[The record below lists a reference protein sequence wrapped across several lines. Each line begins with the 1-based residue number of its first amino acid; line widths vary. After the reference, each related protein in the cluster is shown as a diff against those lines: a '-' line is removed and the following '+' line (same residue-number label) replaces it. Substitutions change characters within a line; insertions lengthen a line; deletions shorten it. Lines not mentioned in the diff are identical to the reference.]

1 MIFDLHC
8 DTIFEIKSL
17 QREGK
22 DASLTDS
29 PLLQLNEEKMKRA
42 DYLAQCF
49 AMWIHAKNAD
59 PYHLCKQLIEVYE
72 QEIKK
77 CSHIKK
83 AYTYADIL
91 RNKEEG
97 KISSILT
104 LEDAAPIGADLS
116 RLDEFYQLGVRMICL
131 TWNYENA
138 LAFPNRFHLL
148 PDGKPDDRT
157 PNTETGLT
165 ELGKEAVKKM
175 NKLGIAV
182 DVSHLSD
189 KGFYDVLT
197 VTDKPIVASHSNA
210 RACAPHI
217 RNLTDDM
224 LYKLAENGGITGMNY
239 ATYFLHEDKAIGR
252 NTVPQLVRHIQYIK
266 DKIGIDHIAL
276 GSDFDGISPDLEL
289 NSADKLPSLITALSN
304 EGFTDTEIQK
314 ITSEN
319 ALRVFRTCLQ

>member
-8 DTIFEIKSL
+8 DTVWKIKNL
-17 QREGK
+17 QREGQ

-29 PLLQLNEEKMKRA
+29 PLLQLNEEKMKSA
-42 DYLAQCF
+42 GYLAQCF

-59 PYHLCKQLIEVYE
+59 PYNLCKQLIEVYE

-77 CSHIKK
+77 CAHIKK

-104 LEDAAPIGADLS
+104 LEDAAPIGDDLS

-148 PDGKPDDRT
+148 PNGKFDDRT
-157 PNTETGLT
+157 PRTDRGLT
-165 ELGKEAVKKM
+165 ELGREAVKKM

-189 KGFYDVLT
+189 KGFYNVLE
-197 VTDKPIVASHSNA
+197 VSDKPIVASHSNA

-224 LYKLAENGGITGMNY
+224 LFKLAEVGGIMGMNY

-252 NTVPQLVRHIQYIK
+252 NTVPQLIRHIKYIK

-289 NSADKLPSLITALSN
+289 NSADQLPTLITALTK
-304 EGFTDTEIQK
+304 EGFRDSEIER

-319 ALRVFRTCLQ
+319 ALRVFRACL

>member
-8 DTIFEIKSL
+8 DTIWRIRNLQKEGQDVSL
-17 QREGK
+17 A
-22 DASLTDS
+22 DFPT
-29 PLLQLNEEKMKRA
+29 LQLNQEKMKSA
-42 DYLAQCF
+42 GYLAQCF
-49 AMWIHAKNAD
+49 AMWIHAKNRD
-59 PYHLCKQLIEVYE
+59 PYRLCKEVIEVYE

-77 CSHIKK
+77 CAHIEK
-83 AYTYADIL
+83 AYTYEDIIK
-91 RNKEEG
+91 NKAAG

-104 LEDAAPIGADLS
+104 LEDAAPIGTDLS
-116 RLDEFYQLGVRMICL
+116 RLDEFYRLGVRMICL

-138 LAFPNRFHLL
+138 LAFPNRHHLL

-157 PNTETGLT
+157 PCLDQGLT
-165 ELGKEAVKKM
+165 ELGREAVKKM

-189 KGFYDVLT
+189 KGFYDVLE

-224 LYKLAENGGITGMNY
+224 LYRLADVGGITGMNY
-239 ATYFLHEDKAIGR
+239 ATDFLHEKKELGR
-252 NTVPQLVRHIQYIK
+252 QTVPQLLRHITYIK
-266 DKIGIDHIAL
+266 EKIGIDHIAL

-289 NSADKLPSLITALSN
+289 NSADRLPQLITALSK
-304 EGFTDTEIQK
+304 EGFSDTEIEK

-319 ALRVFRTCLQ
+319 ALRVFRACLK

>member
-8 DTIFEIKSL
+8 DTVYKIRNL
-17 QREGK
+17 QNEGQR
-22 DASLTDS
+22 ASLADC
-29 PLLQLNEEKMKRA
+29 PLLQLNQDKMKSA
-42 DYLAQCF
+42 GYLAQCF
-49 AMWIHAKNAD
+49 AMWIHAKNRE
-59 PYHLCKQLIEVYE
+59 PYTLCKQLIEIYE
-72 QEIKK
+72 KEIEK
-77 CSHIKK
+77 CAHIEK

-91 RNKEEG
+91 RNKEAG
-97 KISSILT
+97 KISAILT
-104 LEDAAPIGADLS
+104 MEDAAPIGSDLS
-116 RLDEFYQLGVRMICL
+116 RLDEFYKLGVRMICL

-138 LAFPNRFHLL
+138 LAFPNRHHLL

-189 KGFYDVLT
+189 KGFYDVLE
-197 VTDKPIVASHSNA
+197 VSDKPIVASHSNA
-210 RACAPHI
+210 RAMAPHI

-224 LYKLAENGGITGMNY
+224 LYRLAENGGIAGMNY
-239 ATYFLHEDKAIGR
+239 ATYFLHEDKELGR
-252 NTVPQLVRHIQYIK
+252 QTVPQLVRHIKYIK

-289 NSADKLPSLITALSN
+289 NSADKLPLLVEALSKA
-304 EGFTDTEIQK
+304 GFLDHEIEK

-319 ALRVFRTCLQ
+319 ALRVFRACL

>member
-8 DTIFEIKSL
+8 DTIWEIKNLQKAGQNASLADSPSL
-17 QREGK
+17 QV
-22 DASLTDS
+22 
-29 PLLQLNEEKMKRA
+29 NEEKMKSA

-49 AMWIHAKNAD
+49 AMWIHAKNSD
-59 PYHLCKQLIEVYE
+59 PYTLCKQVIELYE

-77 CSHIKK
+77 CAHIEK

-91 RNKEEG
+91 KNKAAG

-116 RLDEFYQLGVRMICL
+116 RLDEFYRLGVRMICL

-138 LAFPNRFHLL
+138 LAFPNRHHLL
-148 PDGKPDDRT
+148 PDGNFDDRT
-157 PNTETGLT
+157 PRTDRGLT
-165 ELGKEAVKKM
+165 ELGREAVKKM
-175 NKLGIAV
+175 NKLGIVV

-189 KGFYDVLT
+189 KGFYDVLK

-224 LYKLAENGGITGMNY
+224 LYKLADVGGIAGMNY
-239 ATYFLHEDKAIGR
+239 ATAFLHENKEIGR
-252 NTVPQLVRHIQYIK
+252 QTVPQLLRHIKYIK
-266 DKIGIDHIAL
+266 EKIGIDHIAL
-276 GSDFDGISPDLEL
+276 GSDFDGIAPDLEL
-289 NSADKLPSLITALSN
+289 NSADKLPSLVTALS
-304 EGFTDTEIQK
+304 EAGFRDSEIEK
-314 ITSEN
+314 ITSGN
-319 ALRVFRTCLQ
+319 ALRVFRECL